1 MAAAIRR
8 IDRWTALLA
17 AIGALGTVLV
27 LLRTATFGADV
38 GGDAAGF
45 VSTAHSLLAGGG
57 FVMHYG
63 DPYYR
68 EAPPGL
74 PLALAFAGLFGPD
87 PLDAAGYLH
96 AAAFGLTVLVAAAWV
111 RSRTGSPL
119 LAVWAGLACAL
130 SPSLGGLFST
140 AMTEP
145 LFICFTTLSLY
156 ALDRCLAV
164 DGRRSLLLAAAVC
177 AALACA
183 TRYIGFAL
191 VASAV
196 PVLLLAERRGFR
208 PTVQGIANAALFA
221 AVALAPAGA
230 WMLRNVLT
238 FGSPL
243 GGIRPTGFSPLAD
256 LHAAAG
262 EIARWTLGESGFATL
277 GSWSEALPGVAAGEP
292 SIAAALVR
300 LAAPLALL
308 AVAAA
313 ALAPPRADSRSRAGL
328 ALPAAF
334 LACYALALAFVLV
347 RRDASLYPRYLAPLY
362 PPLLAAASIAL
373 AEALRR
379 ASRRGPRVR
388 LPRRLGG
395 AGATLPALALA
406 SALALWLPQQAL
418 ATYDDVRDWR
428 ANGRGYTAAREWT
441 ESATIRWLK
450 ANPPD
455 GRVWSNSVHAVYF
468 AADLRTGNR
477 KLPYVL
483 HQAALR
489 AAEARAE
496 GADDLF
502 VWFHRGFWQ
511 LYGPVD
517 LAALPDLEVEAVLED
532 GVVLRPGGGSAA
544 RGAPLAES
552 LLAGARLLAAF
563 AASGFDLYL
572 DEARNRLIYVRD
584 GCAEVDPAEWSDPSG
599 WFFLEAYPADPAAL
613 PADRR
618 YAGLDFFFVRHGF
631 RERGS
636 CLAVRDLPGFE
647 VAAVRTGQWVRGEGE
662 AWSVRTSL
670 AGIPARALDVD
681 ALRERAEPLAR
692 EPFEVYRDGGRLVY
706 ARESCAAADIE
717 TRFILEVVPADPA
730 DLSEHR
736 RGHGF
741 DDLDFWFR
749 DGDYVFEDGGRCA
762 AARELPAYPIASIRT
777 GQWADG
783 GAWSAGATLGATPYA
798 AALDLDVLRARAEPL
813 AREPFEVYRDGGRL
827 VYVRE
832 DCAAADVEAR
842 FILHVW
848 PADPADLPEER
859 RERGFDDLDFWFRE
873 GDYGFEEGGRCVA
886 ARELPA
892 YRIASIRTGQWADGG
907 GEAWVVRATPG
918 AAPPAAALDIG
929 ALRARAEPLAR
940 EPFEVYRDGGRLVY
954 VRESCAAADVEAR
967 FVLEVVPADPADLPE
982 HRRGHGFDDLDFWFR
997 DGDYGF
1003 EEGGRCVAARELP
1016 AYPIAL
1022 MSTGQWVRE
1031 ESEEWSVRATPGAAP
1046 PAAALDLGALR
1057 ARAEP
1062 LAREPFEVY
1071 RDGGRLVYARE
1082 DCAAADVETRFILH
1096 VWPSDPADLPE
1107 ERRERG
1113 FDDLD
1118 FWFREGDYGF
1128 EEGGRCVAA
1137 RELPA
1142 YRIASVRT
1150 GQWADGGG
1158 EAWVVRA
1165 TPGAALPAAALDLDA
1180 LRDRAEPLARDPFEV
1195 YRDGGRLV
1203 YAREDCAAAD
1213 IAPGFFVHVVP
1224 ADPAELPE
1232 HRRGNGFDNLDFG
1245 FRDRDYGFEEGGRC
1259 VAARELPAYRIAS
1272 IRTGQWVRGEGELW
1286 SVEAAFGE

>member
-1 MAAAIRR
+1 MAARVRR

-17 AIGALGTVLV
+17 AIGALGAALV
-27 LLRTATFGADV
+27 LLRTATYGADV

-45 VSTAHSLLAGGG
+45 VSTAHSLLAGDG

-74 PLALAFAGLFGPD
+74 SLALAFAGLFGPD
-87 PLDAAGYLH
+87 PLDAVGYLH
-96 AAAFGLTVLVAAAWV
+96 AAAFGLTVLAVAAWV
-111 RSRTGSPL
+111 RSRTGSRF

-130 SPSLGGLFST
+130 SPSFGGLFPT

-156 ALDRCLAV
+156 ALDRCLAA

-196 PVLLLAERRGFR
+196 PLLLLAERRGVR
-208 PTVQGIANAALFA
+208 PTARGVANAALFA

-243 GGIRPTGFSPLAD
+243 GGILPTGFSPLTD
-256 LHAAAG
+256 LHTAAG
-262 EIARWTLGESGFATL
+262 EAARWTLGESGFATL
-277 GSWSEALPGVAAGEP
+277 GAWSEALTGVSAAEP
-292 SIAAALVR
+292 SVGAVLVR
-300 LAAPLALL
+300 AAPTFVLL
-308 AVAAA
+308 TVAAVAAVA
-313 ALAPPRADSRSRAGL
+313 IVRGGRGRRDAFVRSGL

-362 PPLLAAASIAL
+362 PPLLVAAAIAL
-373 AEALRR
+373 AEAWRR
-379 ASRRGPRVR
+379 ASRRGPLVR

-428 ANGRGYTAAREWT
+428 TRGRGYAAAREWT

-450 ANPPD
+450 ANPPE
-455 GRVWSNSVHAVYF
+455 GRVWSNNVHAVYF

-483 HQAALR
+483 HWAALR
-489 AAEARAE
+489 AAEARAD

-502 VWFHRGFWQ
+502 VWFHRGFHQ
-511 LYGPVD
+511 RYGPAD

-532 GVVLRPGGGSAA
+532 GVVLRPGAGSAA
-544 RGAPLAES
+544 RDAPLAEA
-552 LLAGARLLAAF
+552 LLADARLLAAF
-563 AASGFDLYL
+563 AASGFDVYL

-584 GCAEVDPAEWSDPSG
+584 GCAEVDPAEWSDPSE

-618 YAGLDFFFVRHGF
+618 YAGLDFLFVRHGF

-662 AWSVRTSL
+662 AWSVGTSL
-670 AGIPARALDVD
+670 AGIPAGVLDID
-681 ALRERAEPLAR
+681 ALRE
-692 EPFEVYRDGGRLVY
+692 
-706 ARESCAAADIE
+706 
-717 TRFILEVVPADPA
+717 
-730 DLSEHR
+730 
-736 RGHGF
+736 
-741 DDLDFWFR
+741 
-749 DGDYVFEDGGRCA
+749 
-762 AARELPAYPIASIRT
+762 
-777 GQWADG
+777 
-783 GAWSAGATLGATPYA
+783 
-798 AALDLDVLRARAEPL
+798 
-813 AREPFEVYRDGGRL
+813 
-827 VYVRE
+827 
-832 DCAAADVEAR
+832 
-842 FILHVW
+842 
-848 PADPADLPEER
+848 
-859 RERGFDDLDFWFRE
+859 
-873 GDYGFEEGGRCVA
+873 
-886 ARELPA
+886 
-892 YRIASIRTGQWADGG
+892 
-907 GEAWVVRATPG
+907 
-918 AAPPAAALDIG
+918 
-929 ALRARAEPLAR
+929 RAEPLAR

-954 VRESCAAADVEAR
+954 VRESCAAADVEER
-967 FVLEVVPADPADLPE
+967 FILHVRPSDPADLPE
-982 HRRGHGFDDLDFWFR
+982 HRRGNGFDNLDFWFR

-1016 AYPIAL
+1016 AYRIA
-1022 MSTGQWVRE
+1022 SIRAGQWGDE
-1031 ESEEWSVRATPGAAP
+1031 GEAWLVRAILGAAP
-1046 PAAALDLGALR
+1046 PVAALDLGTLR

-1071 RDGGRLVYARE
+1071 RDGGRLVYVRE
-1082 DCAAADVETRFILH
+1082 SCAADDVEARFILH
-1096 VWPSDPADLPE
+1096 VLPSDPADLPE
-1107 ERRERG
+1107 HRRERG

-1118 FWFREGDYGF
+1118 FRFRDGDYGF
-1128 EEGGRCVAA
+1128 EEGGRCIAA
-1137 RELPA
+1137 RELPE
-1142 YRIASVRT
+1142 YRIASIRT

-1158 EAWVVRA
+1158 EAWSVRA
-1165 TPGAALPAAALDLDA
+1165 PLPGSPAATLDLGA
-1180 LRDRAEPLARDPFEV
+1180 LAARAEPLAREPFEV
-1195 YRDGGRLV
+1195 YVDGGRLV
-1203 YAREDCAAAD
+1203 YAREDCAD
-1213 IAPGFFVHVVP
+1213 DDVAPRFFVHIVP
-1224 ADPAELPE
+1224 ADPADLPE

-1245 FRDRDYGFEEGGRC
+1245 FRDSDYGFEEGGRC
-1259 VAARELPAYRIAS
+1259 VAARDLPAYRIAS
-1272 IRTGQWVRGEGELW
+1272 IRTGQWVSGEGELW
-1286 SVEAAFGE
+1286 SVEASFGE